1 MLVARR
7 VYQRI
12 EDYGVIGN
20 MHTVALVSVRGSI
33 DWLCLPHFDSPSVFG
48 ALLDDAKGG
57 RFAICPA
64 DEGVTVKQL
73 YWPDTNVL
81 VTRFLSLDGVGEMED
96 FMPCGGERQT
106 TEIVRRVRVMRGAFA
121 FDLVCAPAFDYARA
135 APQTSLLANGALF
148 RGPGIALALSGQV
161 PLAITP
167 GGVGARFTLH
177 EGEQTTFVLRRVD
190 DATCARAPSEAE
202 ANALF
207 EGTVRFWRKW
217 LAKSTY
223 RGRWREQVNRSALML
238 KLLTFD
244 PTGALVAAPTCSLPE
259 ELGGVRNWDYRYT
272 WMRDAAFTLYAFLRI
287 GFTEEAARFMDWLD
301 ARCHE
306 ARGYPLQIAYRID
319 GSPDLAESALDHL
332 EGYRGSRPV
341 HIGNAAHDQLQLDI
355 YGELMD
361 SVYLFNK
368 YGMPISY
375 DLWCQLRRMTDWLCE
390 NWQRED
396 AGIWE
401 SRGPPRH
408 FVYSK
413 LMAWVA
419 VDRALRLAEKRS
431 LPADRSR
438 WQRERDAIYTDIL
451 ARGWNPS
458 LRSFVQSYGSAA
470 LDASN
475 LIMPFVFFLSPVD
488 PRMLDTIAAVMRPPR
503 EGGLLSDG
511 LVYRYDREC
520 AADGL
525 PGHEGTFNMCT
536 FWLVEA
542 LTRAGRAD
550 RAMLDQARLLFERML
565 GYANHLGLYAE
576 QTHATGEALGNY
588 PQALTHLAL
597 ISAAYNLDRAL
608 NDAR

>member
-1 MLVARR
+1 M
-7 VYQRI
+7 YQRI

-20 MHTVALVSVRGSI
+20 MRTVALVSVRGSI
-33 DWLCLPHFDSPSVFG
+33 DWLCLPHFDSPSVFA

-57 RFAICPA
+57 RFAICPVP
-64 DEGVTVKQL
+64 EGVTVKQL

-81 VTRFLSLDGVGEMED
+81 ITRFLSLEGVGEIED
-96 FMPCGGERQT
+96 FMPCGGARLAN
-106 TEIVRRVRVMRGAFA
+106 EIVRRVRVVRGEFA
-121 FDLVCAPAFDYARA
+121 FDLVCEPAFDYARA
-135 APQTSLLANGALF
+135 TPETSLSAHGAVF
-148 RGPGIALALSGQV
+148 RGPGIALALSAQV
-161 PLAITP
+161 PLTVTP
-167 GGVGARFTLH
+167 RGVRARFTLR
-177 EGEQTTFVLRRVD
+177 EGEQTAFVLARVD
-190 DATCARAPSEAE
+190 EGNCAPAPSAAE
-202 ANALF
+202 ATALF
-207 EGTVRFWRKW
+207 KGTVQFWRTW

-223 RGRWREQVNRSALML
+223 RGRWRETVHRSALML
-238 KLLTFD
+238 KLLTFE

-306 ARGYPLQIAYRID
+306 AHDRPLQIVYRLD
-319 GSPDLAESALDHL
+319 GSPDLAESTLDHL

-341 HIGNAAHDQLQLDI
+341 HIGNAACGQLQLDI
-355 YGELMD
+355 YGEVMD

-375 DLWCQLRRMTDWLCE
+375 DLWCQLRHMTNWLCD
-390 NWQRED
+390 NWRRED

-401 SRGPPRH
+401 SRGRPRQ

-431 LPADRSR
+431 LPADRTR
-438 WQRERDAIYTDIL
+438 WQNERDAIYTDIH
-451 ARGWNPS
+451 ARGWSPS
-458 LRSFVQSYGSAA
+458 RRSFVQSYGSEA

-488 PRMLDTIAAVMRPPR
+488 PKMLDTIAAVMRPPH

-511 LVYRYDREC
+511 LVYRYDRGC

-525 PGHEGTFNMCT
+525 PGQEATFNMCT

-550 RAMLDQARLLFERML
+550 RAMLDQARLLFEQML
-565 GYANHLGLYAE
+565 GYSNHLGLYAE
-576 QTHATGEALGNY
+576 QTTATGEALGNY

-608 NDAR
+608 NEVR